1 MLRKG
6 VSKTVENKLKEQN
19 VGFLGMI
26 AATLDT
32 MLSRNMLASKG
43 VIRVGDRVIWG
54 DEGDLATSWWWYV
67 IRAGEGTISG
77 GQSFQCRLII

>member
-1 MLRKG
+1 MRKG
-6 VSKTVENKLKEQN
+6 VSKTVENKVKEQN

-43 VIRVGDRVIWG
+43 VIRVRDRVIWG

>member
-1 MLRKG
+1 MLVCWEK
-6 VSKTVENKLKEQN
+6 VLVKQLN

>member
-1 MLRKG
+1 
-6 VSKTVENKLKEQN
+6 
-19 VGFLGMI
+19 MI

>member
-1 MLRKG
+1 MRKG
-6 VSKTVENKLKEQN
+6 VSKTVENKVKEQN

>member
-1 MLRKG
+1 MRKG

>member
-1 MLRKG
+1 MRKG
-6 VSKTVENKLKEQN
+6 VSKTVENKVKEQN

-77 GQSFQCRLII
+77 GQSFQCCLII

>member
-43 VIRVGDRVIWG
+43 VIRVGDRVI
-54 DEGDLATSWWWYV
+54 
-67 IRAGEGTISG
+67 
-77 GQSFQCRLII
+77 

>member
-1 MLRKG
+1 MRKG

-77 GQSFQCRLII
+77 GQSFQFRLII

>member
-1 MLRKG
+1 MRKG
-6 VSKTVENKLKEQN
+6 VSKTVENKVKEQN

-43 VIRVGDRVIWG
+43 VIRVGDSYLRRWNRVSNK
-54 DEGDLATSWWWYV
+54 LMM
-67 IRAGEGTISG
+67 IRD
-77 GQSFQCRLII
+77 

>member
-54 DEGDLATSWWWYV
+54 DEIELATSWWWYV
-67 IRAGEGTISG
+67 IRAGERTIRG
-77 GQSFQCRLII
+77 GQSF

>member
-1 MLRKG
+1 MRKG

-77 GQSFQCRLII
+77 GQSFQCHLII

>member
-1 MLRKG
+1 MRKG

-54 DEGDLATSWWWYV
+54 DEIDVATSWWWYV
-67 IRAGEGTISG
+67 IRAGERTIRG
-77 GQSFQCRLII
+77 GQSF